1 LSGTH
6 RDTDPS
12 PNLEKDTTV
21 RVRPLL
27 AGGLL
32 AAGIGA
38 VGIGVLAGPAS
49 AHDLTGGSAQA
60 TCVGETAQVT
70 WTFVSENAGDH
81 AIQTVLFDRSVSS
94 SSHTAN
100 TVTARTNE
108 PVGTTVSLTAT
119 VTFEDQF
126 QSSHTVTTTVPD
138 DLCPPPTTTTV
149 PPTTTT
155 VPPTTTTVVPAQPT
169 VPPTQPPT
177 TVAPT
182 AAPQQVTTAAV
193 HPTALPT
200 TGSSSTVVV
209 IAGLGAL
216 LVGGVLLLAGRRG
229 AAE

>member
-1 LSGTH
+1 
-6 RDTDPS
+6 
-12 PNLEKDTTV
+12 V
-21 RVRPLL
+21 RVRPFL

-60 TCVGETAQVT
+60 TCVGDTAQVT
-70 WTFVSENAGDH
+70 WTFASENAGDH
-81 AIQTVLFDRSVSS
+81 VIQTVSFDRSVSS

-100 TVTARTNE
+100 TVTAHTNE
-108 PVGTTVSLTAT
+108 PVGTSVSLTAT

-126 QSSHTVTTTVPD
+126 QSSHTVTTTIPD

-155 VPPTTTTVVPAQPT
+155 VPPATTTVVPAPPTQPT
-169 VPPTQPPT
+169 VPPTQPAAPT
-177 TVAPT
+177 TAPVSVVPT
-182 AAPQQVTTAAV
+182 VAPQQVTTAAV
-193 HPTALPT
+193 RPTALPT

-216 LVGGVLLLAGRRG
+216 LVGGVLLFAGRRG